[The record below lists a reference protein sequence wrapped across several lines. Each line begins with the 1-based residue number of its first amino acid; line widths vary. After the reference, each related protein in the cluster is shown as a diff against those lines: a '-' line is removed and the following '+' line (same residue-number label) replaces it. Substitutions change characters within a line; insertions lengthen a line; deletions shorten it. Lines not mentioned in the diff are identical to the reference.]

1 MRTPRL
7 PVVDWTD
14 VPRRFKWTR
23 TFRRKTKSG
32 FCACA
37 ITVQLTS
44 TTYNSGHGFAALTH
58 DGMTVKLT
66 CRAPSCTIFSR
77 KQTNRRSVNHG
88 ALTGFCYHDIYI
100 YIYIYRYTRI
110 TFTKSPSICVTA
122 FSPSLTNHEA
132 LLPRS
137 PLAPPPRWFQQHT
150 DLRSHEFRHS
160 AHLWHQPRLANVTC
174 A

>member
-1 MRTPRL
+1 MDSYVSPKDEIWFLRVCHHSSTDLYYVQFGTRLCGIDTWWNDSEIDLQSSVLYDIQQETNQSKERKSWRTYRL
-7 PVVDWTD
+7 
-14 VPRRFKWTR
+14 
-23 TFRRKTKSG
+23 
-32 FCACA
+32 
-37 ITVQLTS
+37 L
-44 TTYNSGHGFAALTH
+44 L
-58 DGMTVKLT
+58 
-66 CRAPSCTIFSR
+66 SR
-77 KQTNRRSVNHG
+77 
-88 ALTGFCYHDIYI
+88 YI